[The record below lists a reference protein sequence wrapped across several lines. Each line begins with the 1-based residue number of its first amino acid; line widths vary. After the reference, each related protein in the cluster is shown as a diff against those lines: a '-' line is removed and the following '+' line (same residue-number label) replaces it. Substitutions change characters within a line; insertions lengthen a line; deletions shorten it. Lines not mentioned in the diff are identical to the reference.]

1 MLTKPNNS
9 RKSKKRLR
17 DESKR
22 LQLLLKPS
30 VLDLQRRLRR
40 KKKRENLKNRNNL
53 KNRRELKKSKLKL
66 KLKKK
71 NKE

>member
-17 DESKR
+17 DERKR
-22 LQLLLKPS
+22 LLLKLS

-66 KLKKK
+66 KQKHKL
-71 NKE
+71 

>member
-9 RKSKKRLR
+9 SKSKKRLR
-17 DESKR
+17 DERKR
-22 LQLLLKPS
+22 LLLKLS

-53 KNRRELKKSKLKL
+53 KNRTELKKSKLKL
-66 KLKKK
+66 KQKHKL
-71 NKE
+71 